1 MKQLILS
8 LDERNRFI
16 IMDLDETHLL
26 ISPDRIDWLRSE
38 LEVEVSLALN
48 PSMREEDR
56 RQVTNSTTFLPVKT
70 TDLGA
75 IAREEYLH
83 TRRLSP

>member
-1 MKQLILS
+1 MKAYKGLLLTCDAAVKQLILS

-38 LEVEVSLALN
+38 LEIELEKNTYTLEA
-48 PSMREEDR
+48 
-56 RQVTNSTTFLPVKT
+56 
-70 TDLGA
+70 
-75 IAREEYLH
+75 
-83 TRRLSP
+83 

>member
-1 MKQLILS
+1 MLLALRYFSSRIAHRSDAAVKQLILS

-38 LEVEVSLALN
+38 LEVEVSVT
-48 PSMREEDR
+48 P
-56 RQVTNSTTFLPVKT
+56 QVFV
-70 TDLGA
+70 
-75 IAREEYLH
+75 
-83 TRRLSP
+83 